1 MGCFPANE
9 VTNVPHM
16 FSAVYKQFMVHHH
29 NHFPHSDL
37 DTALGEVHLILQ
49 IVTSF
54 SQICEIKDKNASE
67 ISQTEISLF
76 HL

>member
-1 MGCFPANE
+1 MFLTCSQQF
-9 VTNVPHM
+9 TNNLW
-16 FSAVYKQFMVHHH
+16 HHH

-67 ISQTEISLF
+67 ISQT
-76 HL
+76 